1 MARRQERVN
10 DLLREVL
17 AEIIARELKDPR
29 LTADLISVT
38 EVHTSADLQHARVR
52 VSVMGSE
59 SEREAVI
66 TALNHSRNF
75 VQRQL
80 RPHLNMKSIPQ
91 VRFERDDRIEDD
103 RRILDLLDR
112 IQRDGLP
119 RIDPVPSPDADP
131 AADAAPP
138 ADDASGQPRVGLP
151 GTGQPDAGQPD
162 AGQADVGPADEG
174 PAGATVPSQGP
185 SE

>member
-17 AEIIARELKDPR
+17 AEIIGRELKDPR

-38 EVHTSADLQHARVR
+38 EVITSPDLQHARVR

-59 SEREAVI
+59 LEREAVI
-66 TALNHSRNF
+66 TALNHSRHF

-80 RPHLNMKSIPQ
+80 RPHLSMKSIPQ
-91 VRFERDDRIEDD
+91 LRFERDDRIEDD
-103 RRILDLLDR
+103 QRILDLLDR

-119 RIDPVPSPDADP
+119 QIDAD
-131 AADAAPP
+131 ASESVDAFLANEDPDDPP
-138 ADDASGQPRVGLP
+138 DQDQETR
-151 GTGQPDAGQPD
+151 
-162 AGQADVGPADEG
+162 
-174 PAGATVPSQGP
+174 
-185 SE
+185 